1 MEIRFTPPV
10 REVSSGYGNAVI
22 SGCSTVPLINV
33 LYMTCSTQSSGQQE
47 TSRWT

>member
-1 MEIRFTPPV
+1 MEIRFPPPV

-22 SGCSTVPLINV
+22 SGCIPLINV